1 MQQHHH
7 ASLSLV
13 SKVSMDANQN
23 LSYTLLTKHRFHKT
37 IVLNYTDIL
46 NVWCASV
53 KGWAWVKINSKMI
66 TIIMYKLQYIH
77 LVLVSLHIISFG
89 LLCVSLSN
97 NQTHTHKQ
105 CTKILLSLTLN
116 LSASLQVQFYSH
128 QHAHARTHTASRT
141 AYQKVC
147 GWWFPHRPVVTMSQG
162 DRAHAHTHRNHRMEI
177 LYMHQVTDSTA
188 KMYTYIHFYTQSTYT
203 QRMSSSS
210 TEQAVTILT
219 ILTTSTQMR

>member
-128 QHAHARTHTASRT
+128 QHAHARTHAHCISHCISESVWVVVSPQACGDNESRRQGLCT
-141 AYQKVC
+141 HTQKSQDGNTVHA
-147 GWWFPHRPVVTMSQG
+147 PSHR
-162 DRAHAHTHRNHRMEI
+162 
-177 LYMHQVTDSTA
+177 LYC
-188 KMYTYIHFYTQSTYT
+188 
-203 QRMSSSS
+203 
-210 TEQAVTILT
+210 
-219 ILTTSTQMR
+219 